1 MAPNEAEDDKNA
13 LDVKLQLVMQAKRD
27 RKYPPLSKG
36 DSVKIYQKK
45 SRGEE
50 KKEIVPVWQ
59 EKVYK
64 VKEIEWDDGKEY
76 FELDPRPQG
85 LKAKYLRHELLKV
98 S

>member
-1 MAPNEAEDDKNA
+1 M
-13 LDVKLQLVMQAKRD
+13 
-27 RKYPPLSKG
+27 
-36 DSVKIYQKK
+36 
-45 SRGEE
+45 
-50 KKEIVPVWQ
+50 PVWQ

-85 LKAKYLRHELLKV
+85 LKLKYLRHELLKV